1 LWSEEGYM
9 VYEIEKIVARE
20 ILDSRGNPT
29 VEADVC
35 IRGGCLGR
43 GAVPSG
49 ASTGVHEALELRDG
63 DSSRYGG
70 KGVLNA
76 VENINEAIAK
86 AVVGLDCSNQE
97 LIDKTMLS
105 LDGTENKG
113 RLGANAILAVSIA
126 AAKAA
131 SHALGISLYR
141 YLGGIKK
148 RKLPVPMMNVI
159 NGGKHAGN
167 ELNIQEFMIL
177 PIRAKSFKEALRMG
191 VETYQQLKGILRK
204 KYGASAVNVGDEGG
218 YAPPMKT
225 TSEALEAL
233 GKAVEAAGYKAGRDI
248 FLGIDS
254 ASSSFYDMGSKKYKI
269 DGRALA
275 REEIIDY
282 YKDMCTKY
290 GVLSIEDPLYEDD
303 FEGFAEATSKLSG
316 VQIVGDDLFVTNV
329 NRLAKGISIGA
340 ANALLLKVNQI
351 GTLSE
356 AMAAANLAFE
366 HGYRVVVSH
375 RSGETEDPTIA
386 DISVGLGAQM
396 IKTGAPAR
404 GERTAKYNQL
414 LRIEEELGLAAEY
427 WGKDLARS

>member
-1 LWSEEGYM
+1 M
-9 VYEIEKIVARE
+9 EICEIQKIVARE

-29 VEADVC
+29 VEADVQTK
-35 IRGGCLGR
+35 GGYLGR
-43 GAVPSG
+43 AAVPSG
-49 ASTGVHEALELRDG
+49 ASTGIHEAVELRDG
-63 DSSRYGG
+63 DSLRYGG
-70 KGVLNA
+70 KGVSKA
-76 VENINEAIAK
+76 VQNVNSVIAK
-86 AVVGLDCSNQE
+86 AVIGLDCTNQE
-97 LIDKTMLS
+97 LIDKTMRS
-105 LDGTENKG
+105 VDGSENKG
-113 RLGANAILAVSIA
+113 KLGANAILAVSLA

-131 SHALGISLYR
+131 SHALGVSLYR
-141 YLGGIKK
+141 YLGGFKAK
-148 RKLPVPMMNVI
+148 KLPVPMMNVI

-177 PIRAKSFKEALRMG
+177 PVNAKSFKEALRMG

-225 TSEALEAL
+225 TSEALDAL
-233 GKAVEAAGYKAGRDI
+233 TEAVEAAGYKPGRDI
-248 FLGIDS
+248 FLGLDA
-254 ASSSFYDMGSKKYKI
+254 ASSSFFNSSTKKYSI
-269 DGRALA
+269 DGRILTT
-275 REEIIDY
+275 EEIIDY
-282 YKDMCTKY
+282 YNSLRTKY

-303 FEGFAEATSKLSG
+303 FEGFVKVTQRLSG

-329 NRLAKGISIGA
+329 KRLSKGISMGA

-356 AMAAANLAFE
+356 AAAAANLALE
-366 HGYRVVVSH
+366 SGYRVVVSH
-375 RSGETEDPTIA
+375 RSGETEDATIA
-386 DISVGLGAQM
+386 DVSVGLGAQM

-427 WGKDLARS
+427 WGMDLGQT